1 MPDVVLLY
9 EGSCPNV
16 HRARSNLLR
25 AFSVA
30 KVPASWREVDVDAED
45 TPQAWRAFGSPTIL
59 VDGRDV
65 GGGATAEGATC
76 RLFEEDGRLVCA
88 PPIDRIVARLRADP
102 HSPAIS
108 ADASAKKSVLAAAPG
123 VAIALLPKVFC
134 PACWPA
140 YAAALS
146 ALGLG
151 FLMQERYLLPI
162 TVAALALATLGI
174 AYRARMRR
182 GYAPT
187 IVAAVGALLLVV
199 GKFVLDSTA
208 ATYAA
213 TAVFAAAAVWNARP
227 SRRGSACAACVSPT
241 PSSTAS
247 STV

>member
-1 MPDVVLLY
+1 MLDVVLLY

-16 HRARSNLLR
+16 REARSNLLR
-25 AFSVA
+25 AFSMA

-45 TPQAWRAFGSPTIL
+45 TPEEWRAFGSPTIM
-59 VDGRDV
+59 VDGQDV
-65 GGGATAEGATC
+65 GGGAPAEGATC
-76 RLFEEDGRLVCA
+76 RLYEENGRLARA
-88 PPIDRIVARLRADP
+88 PSVDRIVARLRGERHP
-102 HSPAIS
+102 PAMPTDSS
-108 ADASAKKSVLAAAPG
+108 ANKSAIAAAPG

-162 TVAALALATLGI
+162 TVVALALATLGI

-182 GYAPT
+182 GYAPA

-199 GKFVLDSTA
+199 GKFVLDSSA

-213 TAVFAAAAVWNARP
+213 TAVFAAAAIWNAWP
-227 SRRGSACAACVSPT
+227 LRRSAACSTCVSP
-241 PSSTAS
+241 TAS